1 MQRQT
6 APAEQSWHAVAQ
18 SGQGLLSTYVKRFL
32 LRNAKEQAKAALVV
46 NYYNTSSEE
55 YLPKVWIKACTAVCF
70 ITESIYRQCRSLNT
84 RHATAPGGEGSPKNG
99 CGAT

>member
-1 MQRQT
+1 M
-6 APAEQSWHAVAQ
+6 
-18 SGQGLLSTYVKRFL
+18 
-32 LRNAKEQAKAALVV
+32 V
-46 NYYNTSSEE
+46 NYYNISSGE

-84 RHATAPGGEGSPKNG
+84 QHAAALGGEGSPKED